1 MIVECCQKLRKR
13 RIVQLLQTFNIH
25 LVNYENYLEFELEHS
40 RLQNKHKLQSFIR
53 VKTTNFLGF
62 RIHTRHTD
70 TKFSQD
76 FDTK

>member
-1 MIVECCQKLRKR
+1 MLPEVKKTSNGSIS
-13 RIVQLLQTFNIH
+13 LLQTYNIH
-25 LVNYENYLEFELEHS
+25 FVNYENYLEDLEHS
-40 RLQNKHKLQSFIR
+40 RLQNKHKLQPFIR
-53 VKTTNFLGF
+53 VKMTNFLGF